1 MLIIAANFN
10 RFKHM
15 LIILVFQTKGSMM
28 WKSEERTQNIT
39 QCYFIGDSPIPHFVN
54 TTCPLET
61 SWTFEDEQYLNWGRV
76 ELLNRMSL
84 FAGQNKH
91 LGEKIQRVSNI
102 LGDNL
107 LASLPKATILSCF
120 LVYIE
125 KKLFITWVLDLT
137 QVSFS
142 SFVFCLNSRPSITKN

>member
-1 MLIIAANFN
+1 
-10 RFKHM
+10 
-15 LIILVFQTKGSMM
+15 M

-39 QCYFIGDSPIPHFVN
+39 QCCFIGDSQIAQFVN
-54 TTCPLET
+54 TTCPLGT
-61 SWTFEDEQYLNWGRV
+61 SWTFEGEQYLNWGRV

-107 LASLPKATILSCF
+107 LASLQKATIL
-120 LVYIE
+120 
-125 KKLFITWVLDLT
+125 
-137 QVSFS
+137 
-142 SFVFCLNSRPSITKN
+142 

>member
-1 MLIIAANFN
+1 MLIIAANFY

-15 LIILVFQTKGSMM
+15 LIIFVFQTKGSMM

-39 QCYFIGDSPIPHFVN
+39 QCCFIGDSPIPHFVN

-102 LGDNL
+102 LGDNFLHHFPRLQFFHVSLCRLKRNCL
-107 LASLPKATILSCF
+107 LHEF
-120 LVYIE
+120 
-125 KKLFITWVLDLT
+125 
-137 QVSFS
+137 
-142 SFVFCLNSRPSITKN
+142 